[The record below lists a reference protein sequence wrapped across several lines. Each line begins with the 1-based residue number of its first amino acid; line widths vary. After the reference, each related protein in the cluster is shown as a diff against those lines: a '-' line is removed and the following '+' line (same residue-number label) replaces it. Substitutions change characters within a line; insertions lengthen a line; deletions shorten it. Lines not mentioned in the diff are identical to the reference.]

1 VGAVAGELVQEVRLP
16 DIAVRTNPLQGVV
29 AIPTWYWVEGYT
41 GDALGDTRTVSTS
54 HDECV
59 NVEVP
64 DPGGGPSSVSREC
77 RTVTDSTTVAIRV
90 EPTIYRWSFGDDS
103 MAELRSAEGLGTP
116 FRGVAWP
123 STVQHTYEYSSFGLN
138 DGFPVRLT
146 VTFAAAFQV
155 NGGPWQGL
163 GDISRTYVGTHVVRQ
178 IEPLRLSLEPIAAP
192 VR

>member
-16 DIAVRTNPLQGVV
+16 DIVVRTNPLQGVV
-29 AIPTWYWVEGYT
+29 AIPTWYWVEGYA

-90 EPTIYRWSFGDDS
+90 EPTTYRWSFGDDS